1 MTAPTSPDDPTPAA
15 ATTEDALLGGQLQL
29 RQPADGYRVAIDP
42 ILLAASV
49 PAQPGETILDVGAG
63 VGAAA
68 LCLAHRVPGCQ
79 ATGIEVQPILAALAH
94 ENAALN
100 GLSEAVRF
108 VAGDITAPPANLKPA
123 EFDHVMTNPP
133 YLRAA
138 ESRIPPSST
147 KAIATVEQDIDL
159 ASWLSICIR
168 RTKPR
173 GTVTVI
179 HRADRLD
186 DVVQALG
193 ASCGALI
200 VYPLWPKAG
209 ADAKRLI
216 VRATVGRETPL
227 RLSAGLI
234 LHQDTGAYTPAAQA
248 ILRDAAALDL

>member
-1 MTAPTSPDDPTPAA
+1 MTAPTSPDPPAA
-15 ATTEDALLGGQLQL
+15 ATTEDALLGGHVQL

-42 ILLAASV
+42 ILLAAAV
-49 PAQPGETILDVGAG
+49 PAHPGETILDVGAG

-79 ATGIEVQPILAALAH
+79 VTGIEVQPALAALAH

-100 GLSEAVRF
+100 GLSKAVRF
-108 VAGDITAPPANLKPA
+108 VAGDITAPPANLKPVA
-123 EFDHVMTNPP
+123 FDHVMTNPP

-138 ESRIPPSST
+138 DSRIPPSST

-159 ASWLSICIR
+159 ASWLSICVR
-168 RTKPR
+168 GTKPP

-186 DVVQALG
+186 DVVQALS

-234 LHQDTGAYTPAAQA
+234 LHQETGTYTPAAQT